1 MVKQVVQSQCGI
13 LFDQIAL
20 RKADIDISTI
30 VFSDPHQ
37 PTVRDF
43 WRKEPQMVKSPS
55 PEPTQ
60 EGASGNDMAEMWPTD
75 QDVLADSH
83 DQLKTRKAWWMLET
97 LPMKYAWQDAQ
108 GKWHA
113 KWG

>member
-1 MVKQVVQSQCGI
+1 MVKQVVQSQYGI